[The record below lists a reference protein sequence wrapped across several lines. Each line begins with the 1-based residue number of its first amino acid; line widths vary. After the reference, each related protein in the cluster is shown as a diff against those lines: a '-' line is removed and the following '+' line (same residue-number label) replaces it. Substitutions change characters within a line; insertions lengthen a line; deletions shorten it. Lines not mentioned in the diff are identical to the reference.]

1 MEGAPN
7 GTGPVSDGAESK
19 GLVDNL
25 DPNGRVMPELK
36 I

>member
-1 MEGAPN
+1 MAQNQLVMEPK
-7 GTGPVSDGAESK
+7 VKER
-19 GLVDNL
+19 LVDNL